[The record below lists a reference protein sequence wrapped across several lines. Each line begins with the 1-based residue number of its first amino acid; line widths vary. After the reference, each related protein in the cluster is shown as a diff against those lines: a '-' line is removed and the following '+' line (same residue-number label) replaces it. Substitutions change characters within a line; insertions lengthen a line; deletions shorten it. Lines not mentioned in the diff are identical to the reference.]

1 MEIKMLV
8 KKAKAGDKEALL
20 QLIMKEH
27 EKYYKLAYV
36 YTKNPED
43 AMDALEDMIVILYNK
58 INTLRKEDAFYSWSK
73 TILVNSCKKI
83 LKRRNKLLYLDQWE
97 QPDDRNSIKNSEEA
111 MDLEGALNKLNEH
124 QREAIK
130 LRYYLD
136 YDYKSIANITNVSLG
151 TVKSRISTGI
161 KKLKNL
167 LIGGEV

>member
-1 MEIKMLV
+1 MLV

-27 EKYYKLAYV
+27 EEYYKLAYV
-36 YTKNPED
+36 YTRNPDD
-43 AMDALEDMIVILYNK
+43 AMDALEDMIVILYHK

-83 LKRRNKLLYLDQWE
+83 LKTKNKLLYFDQWE

>member
-1 MEIKMLV
+1 MLV

-43 AMDALEDMIVILYNK
+43 AMDALEDMIVILYHK